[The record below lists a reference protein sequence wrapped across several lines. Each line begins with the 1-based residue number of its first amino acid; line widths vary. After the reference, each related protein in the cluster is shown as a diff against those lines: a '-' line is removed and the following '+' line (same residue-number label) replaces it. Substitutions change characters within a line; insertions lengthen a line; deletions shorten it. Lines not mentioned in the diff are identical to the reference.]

1 MILGKGMGDIG
12 GIGREGVGM
21 GLKSYYN
28 ACMYEILQQDI

>member
-1 MILGKGMGDIG
+1 MGGIG

-28 ACMYEILQQDI
+28 ACMKFSNKTFKKQLL